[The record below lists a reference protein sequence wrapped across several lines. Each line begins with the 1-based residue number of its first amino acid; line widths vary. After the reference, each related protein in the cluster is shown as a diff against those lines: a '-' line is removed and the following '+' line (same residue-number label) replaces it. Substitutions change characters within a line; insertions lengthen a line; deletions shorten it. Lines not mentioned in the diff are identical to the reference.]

1 MRRAAFALACGL
13 AAASLAPAAAPD
25 RATCR
30 ERTAALDERR
40 GDLAQAQEESERGT
54 AELQRRTDALDA
66 ERRTI
71 DGSTDRF
78 LVNEYNTRAK
88 LHRARVDAHNERVA
102 ALNAQV
108 DALNRE
114 IVAMRTECATPRR

>member
-1 MRRAAFALACGL
+1 MRRSALALACAL
-13 AAASLAPAAAPD
+13 AAASLASAAGP
-25 RATCR
+25 TCR

-40 GDLAQAQEESERGT
+40 GDLAVALEESQRET
-54 AELQRRTDALDA
+54 SEVQRRTNALDA

-78 LVNEYNTRAK
+78 LVEEFNTRAR
-88 LHRARVDAHNERVA
+88 LHRARVDAHNQRVA
-102 ALNAQV
+102 ALNNDV

-114 IVAMRTECATPRR
+114 ITLLRAECATTRR